1 MLQPAEISANLRGAS
16 EMASQSTRAWL
27 AEQDLG
33 GFDELDPAAVAAAAA
48 AAPPADADNFG
59 MPEDGYNYG
68 QHLRQMG
75 GGTFIE
81 RQRAAGGGSAAGGS
95 VAGVSVTRSAVSGM
109 SRMTRAS
116 RASIKSS
123 LQLRDVA
130 EEEVFGATED
140 EELAVG
146 VGGALNAEDAQAQ
159 NDEARAQLD
168 DDLWAALHDDDDGGG
183 DDDATLLNDDFVIEA
198 DAERQVELVAYP
210 SRASRPAASAA
221 AAAGD
226 DESFTV
232 GGGGGGGG
240 GGWEE
245 DALVALQRQI
255 DELNTQRDGLR
266 RAAEGAAAA
275 AIAECDA
282 RIDELLAERAETL
295 DARARAAADHRAVA
309 RPGAAAAGAAAG
321 GAAAG
326 GGAPPKKKNPFADLF
341 GDIDEDD
348 EDAEFFAAGSD
359 DDDDDDDDSWGG
371 DGGDGGYDPA
381 ASGRAERLLDKRF
394 AQLMQEYDDDEIGE
408 LDQDDPSVLGDAPIE
423 VRAPPPAPDPRA
435 RATRARWPPAA
446 ARPPG
451 VTRTITTQPTAGLRS
466 NPNES

>member
-1 MLQPAEISANLRGAS
+1 MGKKKPFIDRASAAHFHLVHRSQRDPRAADPEAPQRVLQPAEISANLRGAS

-159 NDEARAQLD
+159 NDEARAALD
-168 DDLWAALHDDDDGGG
+168 DDLWAALHDDDGGG
-183 DDDATLLNDDFVIEA
+183 DDEATLLNDDFVIEA
-198 DAERQVELVAYP
+198 DAEREVELVAYP
-210 SRASRPAASAA
+210 VSY
-221 AAAGD
+221 
-226 DESFTV
+226 TH
-232 GGGGGGGG
+232 
-240 GGWEE
+240 
-245 DALVALQRQI
+245 L
-255 DELNTQRDGLR
+255 
-266 RAAEGAAAA
+266 
-275 AIAECDA
+275 
-282 RIDELLAERAETL
+282 TL
-295 DARARAAADHRAVA
+295 
-309 RPGAAAAGAAAG
+309 P
-321 GAAAG
+321 
-326 GGAPPKKKNPFADLF
+326 
-341 GDIDEDD
+341 
-348 EDAEFFAAGSD
+348 
-359 DDDDDDDDSWGG
+359 
-371 DGGDGGYDPA
+371 
-381 ASGRAERLLDKRF
+381 
-394 AQLMQEYDDDEIGE
+394 
-408 LDQDDPSVLGDAPIE
+408 
-423 VRAPPPAPDPRA
+423 
-435 RATRARWPPAA
+435 
-446 ARPPG
+446 
-451 VTRTITTQPTAGLRS
+451 TTPYV
-466 NPNES
+466 

>member
-1 MLQPAEISANLRGAS
+1 
-16 EMASQSTRAWL
+16 
-27 AEQDLG
+27 
-33 GFDELDPAAVAAAAA
+33 
-48 AAPPADADNFG
+48 

-81 RQRAAGGGSAAGGS
+81 RQRAACGGSAAGGS
-95 VAGVSVTRSAVSGM
+95 DAGVSVTRSAVSGM

-168 DDLWAALHDDDDGGG
+168 DDLWAALHDDDGGG

-198 DAERQVELVAYP
+198 DAERQVELAYP
-210 SRASRPAASAA
+210 SRARARRLCRGGG
-221 AAAGD
+221 GD
-226 DESFTV
+226 DEGFTV

-255 DELNTQRDGLR
+255 DELNTQRDELR
-266 RAAEGAAAA
+266 RAAEARRRRRSPS
-275 AIAECDA
+275 DA
-282 RIDELLAERAETL
+282 RTMSCRRVPRPST
-295 DARARAAADHRAVA
+295 RARAPRRPPRGGAAR
-309 RPGAAAAGAAAG
+309 AAAAGAAAG
-321 GAAAG
+321 GAAA
-326 GGAPPKKKNPFADLF
+326 
-341 GDIDEDD
+341 
-348 EDAEFFAAGSD
+348 
-359 DDDDDDDDSWGG
+359 
-371 DGGDGGYDPA
+371 
-381 ASGRAERLLDKRF
+381 
-394 AQLMQEYDDDEIGE
+394 
-408 LDQDDPSVLGDAPIE
+408 
-423 VRAPPPAPDPRA
+423 
-435 RATRARWPPAA
+435 A
-446 ARPPG
+446 ARLEEEEPVRRP
-451 VTRTITTQPTAGLRS
+451 LRRH
-466 NPNES
+466 

>member
-1 MLQPAEISANLRGAS
+1 MGKKKPFIDRASAAHFHLVHRSQRDPRAADPEAPQRVLQPAEISANLRGAS

-81 RQRAAGGGSAAGGS
+81 RQRAAGGSAAGGS

-210 SRASRPAASAA
+210 SRA
-221 AAAGD
+221 
-226 DESFTV
+226 
-232 GGGGGGGG
+232 
-240 GGWEE
+240 
-245 DALVALQRQI
+245 
-255 DELNTQRDGLR
+255 
-266 RAAEGAAAA
+266 
-275 AIAECDA
+275 
-282 RIDELLAERAETL
+282 
-295 DARARAAADHRAVA
+295 
-309 RPGAAAAGAAAG
+309 
-321 GAAAG
+321 
-326 GGAPPKKKNPFADLF
+326 
-341 GDIDEDD
+341 
-348 EDAEFFAAGSD
+348 
-359 DDDDDDDDSWGG
+359 
-371 DGGDGGYDPA
+371 
-381 ASGRAERLLDKRF
+381 
-394 AQLMQEYDDDEIGE
+394 
-408 LDQDDPSVLGDAPIE
+408 
-423 VRAPPPAPDPRA
+423 
-435 RATRARWPPAA
+435 
-446 ARPPG
+446 
-451 VTRTITTQPTAGLRS
+451 
-466 NPNES
+466 